1 MYRLSL
7 VFGLAFAPLAAAED
21 KPTLG
26 KIEKNDPALDSLLAD
41 GATIELLAEKKF
53 EWSEGPVWDKAN
65 KRVLFSDIPRNM
77 IWEWSQT
84 GGLKE
89 FLRPSGY
96 TGPTPF
102 AGGEPGWN
110 GLTFNKAGRADPLPA
125 RRPPRRPWEEAS
137 SITLADKYEGKRF
150 NSPNDL
156 AFKSNGDLY
165 FTDPPYG
172 LPKNVNDPAK
182 ELDFRASTA

>member
-7 VFGLAFAPLAAAED
+7 VFGLAFAALAAAED
-21 KPTLG
+21 KTLG
-26 KIEKNDPALDSLLAD
+26 KIEKNDPTLDGLLAD

-65 KRVLFSDIPRNM
+65 KRLLFSDIPRNM
-77 IWEWSQT
+77 IWEWSQA

-102 AGGEPGWN
+102 TGREPGATGWPS
-110 GLTFNKAGRADPLPA
+110 TR
-125 RRPPRRPWEEAS
+125 
-137 SITLADKYEGKRF
+137 
-150 NSPNDL
+150 
-156 AFKSNGDLY
+156 
-165 FTDPPYG
+165 
-172 LPKNVNDPAK
+172 
-182 ELDFRASTA
+182 RAS